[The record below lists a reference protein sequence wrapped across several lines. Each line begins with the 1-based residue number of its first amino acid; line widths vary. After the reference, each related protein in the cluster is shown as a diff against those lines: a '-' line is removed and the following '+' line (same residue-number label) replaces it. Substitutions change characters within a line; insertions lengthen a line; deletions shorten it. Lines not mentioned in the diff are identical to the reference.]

1 MKIKTTALLTALLAF
16 APVCNSATAAPSA
29 APRRPNIIFFLS
41 DDHAYQTIGAYGS
54 TLMPTP
60 NLDRIAREGMRF
72 DRAFCTES
80 ICGPS
85 RAAILTGKYGHVTGA
100 MGWLPYDHKHR
111 NFAEYLRAS
120 GYQSALVGKYHQ
132 GDDPVGFDYYDI
144 LPGQGVYENPTFLS
158 AQGKR
163 VIPGYVSDIIGDLS
177 LAWLEQR
184 DPNRPFVICIN
195 DKAAHMSWSPAS
207 RHRTMFAG
215 RDIPEPASIGE
226 DRSKRAEA
234 VNLTWLKVD
243 QLLRWQSK
251 YWGEP
256 PAGLTPEQRRSW
268 LYQKMMK
275 SYLGCVA
282 GIDDN
287 VGRVLDW
294 LDRNQLAED
303 TIVIYASDQGF
314 ILGEHGW
321 FDKRWMIEESLR
333 LPLLIRYPRLIKPG
347 SVELAMVLN
356 TDFAPTLLDLAGV
369 PVPADMQGRSLRPVL
384 AGDVP
389 ADWRHSIY
397 YRYYAT
403 EFAMPPHYGV
413 RTERY
418 KLIHYQGPVIAD
430 DGSAVGNSKNIAR
443 QIDEWELLDLQA
455 DPKETTNFYRD
466 PKYQTVA
473 AGLHRELDRLTKEVG
488 DTPAVSGINQQG
500 RLGPMHTGPETA
512 PPVHPP
518 RK

>member
-1 MKIKTTALLTALLAF
+1 MKTKTSALLAALVAI
-16 APVCNSATAAPSA
+16 APVWHSAMAAPAA
-29 APRRPNIIFFLS
+29 APRRPNIVFFLS

-100 MGWLPYDHKHR
+100 MGWLPYDHRHR

-120 GYQSALVGKYHQ
+120 GYQTALVGKYHQ

-144 LPGQGVYENPTFLS
+144 LPGQGVYENPTFVS
-158 AQGKR
+158 TKGQR
-163 VIPGYVSDIIGDLS
+163 VIPGHVSDVIGDLS

-184 DPNRPFVICIN
+184 DPDRPFVICIN
-195 DKAAHMSWSPAS
+195 DKAAHMSWTPAV
-207 RHRTMFAG
+207 RHRTMFDG

-243 QLLRWQSK
+243 QLSRWQAK
-251 YWGEP
+251 HWGEP

-294 LDRNQLAED
+294 LERNHLAED

-333 LPLLIRYPRLIKPG
+333 LPLLVRYPRLIKPG
-347 SVELAMVLN
+347 SVEKAMALN

-384 AGDVP
+384 AGHVP

-430 DGSAVGNSKNIAR
+430 DGSPVGDNKHIAR
-443 QIDEWELLDLQA
+443 EIDEWELLDLQA
-455 DPKETTNFYRD
+455 DPKETTNFYHD

-473 AGLHRELDRLTKEVG
+473 ADLHRELDRLAKELG
-488 DTPAVSGINQQG
+488 DTPGKSGLNQQG
-500 RLGPMHTGPETA
+500 RLGPMTTGPET
-512 PPVHPP
+512 PPV
-518 RK
+518 KK